1 MRSDSKTP
9 FVEPVTR
16 RGRLLRR
23 LIHHAARVTGFR
35 HVMDRGWPRFEGGPE
50 GGGPPVV
57 LVHGFG
63 VDGTTMLQLG
73 RRLVKRNRVIVPDL
87 PGFGLHP
94 RHQPDR
100 IDFPHLLDS
109 IDDLIS
115 VLDLSPPVLVGSS
128 MGGAIAAGYA
138 ASRPDAVAGLVVIG
152 PAGIEPPI
160 DTEVFAAAK
169 RDDHLLRID
178 TTEDFERVYDL
189 NFTRAPWMPRWMK
202 RIVAREAAHRADD
215 HEVVLRNLEDVMLGD
230 ADRFR
235 TVTCPTEIVWGGD
248 DRIIHPSAA
257 ELWQSAIP
265 RSNLTIIDGA
275 GHSTMVERPDEITAI
290 VEDLLAGIRAR
301 PD

>member
-1 MRSDSKTP
+1 MPASP
-9 FVEPVTR
+9 IVE
-16 RGRLLRR
+16 
-23 LIHHAARVTGFR
+23 
-35 HVMDRGWPRFEGGPE
+35 
-50 GGGPPVV
+50 
-57 LVHGFG
+57 
-63 VDGTTMLQLG
+63 
-73 RRLVKRNRVIVPDL
+73 VKVP
-87 PGFGLHP
+87 
-94 RHQPDR
+94 
-100 IDFPHLLDS
+100 
-109 IDDLIS
+109 
-115 VLDLSPPVLVGSS
+115 
-128 MGGAIAAGYA
+128 
-138 ASRPDAVAGLVVIG
+138 
-152 PAGIEPPI
+152 
-160 DTEVFAAAK
+160 
-169 RDDHLLRID
+169 
-178 TTEDFERVYDL
+178 EDFERVYDL

-230 ADRFR
+230 AARFR

>member
-1 MRSDSKTP
+1 MRSDSNAP
-9 FVEPVTR
+9 FVEPITR

-23 LIHHAARVTGFR
+23 LIHHAAGFAGLR

-50 GGGPPVV
+50 DVGPPVV

-73 RRLVKRNRVIVPDL
+73 RRLVRRNRVIVPDL

-94 RHQPDR
+94 RHEPAS
-100 IDFPHLLDS
+100 IDFAHLLDS

-115 VLDLSPPVLVGSS
+115 TLGLPAPVLVGSS

-169 RDDHLLRID
+169 NDEHLLRI
-178 TTEDFERVYDL
+178 ESAADFERVYEL
-189 NFTRAPWMPRWMK
+189 NFTKAPWMPRWMK
-202 RIVAREAAHRADD
+202 HVVAREAAHRAED
-215 HEVVLRNLEDVMLGD
+215 HEIVLRNLETVMLGN
-230 ADRFR
+230 ADRFH

-257 ELWQSAIP
+257 PCWQEAIP
-265 RSNLTIIDGA
+265 HANLTTIDQA
-275 GHSTMVERPDEITAI
+275 GHSTMVERPDEIAAI
-290 VEDLLAGIRAR
+290 VEDLLAGIRSR